1 MTNEEAAK
9 RLETRV
15 HWDIE
20 FICCDQED
28 FTENLDAIEMGAA
41 ALRTL
46 DDVERWAEAH
56 IKYWG
61 QSDEEYYIGIR
72 DGLIMAVDALHGER
86 EWPKE
91 DK

>member
-28 FTENLDAIEMGAA
+28 FTENLDAIEVGAA
-41 ALRTL
+41 ALRRL
-46 DDVERWAEAH
+46 DELEKWAGAWEN
-56 IKYWG
+56 
-61 QSDEEYYIGIR
+61 YYAEGPNSWPNTAGFYKNFI
-72 DGLIMAVDALHGER
+72 VALHGER

-91 DK
+91 GK

>member
-41 ALRTL
+41 ALREIEGL
-46 DDVERWAEAH
+46 RKQNHKLKRKLEALREHIAFDVE
-56 IKYWG
+56 
-61 QSDEEYYIGIR
+61 
-72 DGLIMAVDALHGER
+72 MR
-86 EWPKE
+86 EGAKNRPEGK
-91 DK
+91 